1 MSNCIYIWPLD
12 STEESN
18 NTIIGKNTIRVLD
31 CSNNVNNNE
40 LCNLW
45 NFTHCPSD
53 TDYCQP
59 FVKGDIIYKQFF
71 NPRGYFS
78 YSFIHIID
86 VSTGLEIVTS
96 ENPLTIEQGY
106 DKNDNQFTN
115 LIIDTS
121 KLENIECLY
130 FYIKAFTCK
139 FKEPTEITAFNTCV
153 SNLVESGKTTVE
165 AQEICLTSICSESI
179 VNVYSEPY
187 CLVKCFNTVLVEGF
201 YPNYDCNGNFYG
213 TFTSGS
219 TTNSFK
225 PQIRIAGEVT
235 PNQFDVEEVL
245 INKKRKSAKLLE
257 TFLFRSK
264 KLPYYMVQRLAN
276 IFASKTVTIDGVEY
290 NGAVNLT
297 KNLEDGEMWAI
308 QTTLTQECD
317 EINFTCDN

>member
-1 MSNCIYIWPLD
+1 MSACNFTYDLATTP
-12 STEESN
+12 ESN
-18 NTIIGKNTIRVLD
+18 ETLIAKTVIRVLD
-31 CSNNVNNNE
+31 CSNNISANE

-45 NFTHCPSD
+45 NFSHCPSD
-53 TDYCQP
+53 KDYCQP
-59 FVKGDIIYKQFF
+59 FVVGDKIYKQFF
-71 NPRGYFS
+71 NPRKYYS

-86 VSTGLEIVTS
+86 AATGTDAVVYSTPYS
-96 ENPLTIEQGY
+96 IEQGY
-106 DKNDNQFTN
+106 DKNDNLFTN
-115 LIIDTS
+115 LIIDTN
-121 KLENIECLY
+121 KLPNTTCFY
-130 FYIKAFTCK
+130 FKIVGFKCR
-139 FKEPTEITAFNTCV
+139 FKEPSEITAFNDCV
-153 SNLVESGKTTVE
+153 KDLKDLGYTTLQ
-165 AQEICLTSICSESI
+165 AQEICLTDMCSESMDVI
-179 VNVYSEPY
+179 YSEPY
-187 CLVKCFNTVLVEGF
+187 CKVTCQNTILVEGY

-213 TFTSGS
+213 KFTSGS

>member
-1 MSNCIYIWPLD
+1 MSNCRYIWPLD

-106 DKNDNQFTN
+106 DKNDNRFTN

-121 KLENIECLY
+121 KLENIECFY
-130 FYIKAFTCK
+130 FHIKAFTCK

-165 AQEICLTSICSESI
+165 AQEICLTNICSESI

-187 CLVKCFNTVLVEGF
+187 CKVVCQNTILVEGF

-213 TFTSGS
+213 KFTSGS

-225 PQIRIAGEVT
+225 PQIRLMGSIE
-235 PNQFDVEEVL
+235 PNQFDIEETL
-245 INKKRKSAKLLE
+245 TNRKRISARRIE
-257 TFLFRSK
+257 TFQFRTK
-264 KLPYYMVQRLAN
+264 RIPYYVAQQLSN
-276 IFASKTVTIDGVEY
+276 IFAGKTVTVDGTEY
-290 NGAVNLT
+290 LRAINIT
-297 KNLEDGEMWAI
+297 KNNDEGTMWI
-308 QTTLTQECD
+308 VNSTLIQECD